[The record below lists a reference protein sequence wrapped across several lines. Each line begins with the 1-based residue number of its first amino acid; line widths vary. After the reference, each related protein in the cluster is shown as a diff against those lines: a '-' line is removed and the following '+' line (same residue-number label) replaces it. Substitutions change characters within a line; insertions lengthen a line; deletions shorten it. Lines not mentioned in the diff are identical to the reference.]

1 MNLAGLS
8 LAYLK
13 DRALN
18 TALNV
23 LLLTLSVATLFSS
36 QLTERFTRDAAGID
50 LVVGAKGSPLQ
61 LILASIYQVDVPT
74 GNIPGE
80 TVEQLRADPTVG
92 EVIPLAQGD
101 SFRGFRIIGT
111 EPAYVE
117 HYGGQ
122 VAQGRMFA
130 APFEAVMGAQAARQL
145 GAGLGQKFIGSHGL
159 SGDGHDHDQTP
170 FELVGVLAPTGAVLD
185 RLIVTPA
192 ESVWAAHGIPLPGAR
207 DEHDHDHDED
217 HAAEA
222 AHATH
227 GGEPDVTA
235 LLVKYRSTM
244 AAVRLPRMINDQAG
258 LQAAVPA

>member
-1 MNLAGLS
+1 M
-8 LAYLK
+8 
-13 DRALN
+13 
-18 TALNV
+18 V
-23 LLLTLSVATLFSS
+23 
-36 QLTERFTRDAAGID
+36 
-50 LVVGAKGSPLQ
+50 
-61 LILASIYQVDVPT
+61 
-74 GNIPGE
+74 
-80 TVEQLRADPTVG
+80 
-92 EVIPLAQGD
+92 
-101 SFRGFRIIGT
+101 
-111 EPAYVE
+111 
-117 HYGGQ
+117 
-122 VAQGRMFA
+122 A
-130 APFEAVMGAQAARQL
+130 APFGAVMGGPQARQL

-258 LQAAVPA
+258 LQAAVPAVEMTRLLALLGVGLDAVRAFAILLMATSGLSIFVALYSALRQREGDMAMLRVMGARPAAIFASKSAVAGATTT